1 MKWIYRFIGFI
12 FAAAGTAAAA
22 FAVWLCMNN
31 LNSIPVL
38 LEPVSEAQ
46 GQAAALMEAVSD
58 GDYETAGSLILGNP
72 RLGVD
77 RAPEEEAGVMIWEA
91 FVDSYDYEL
100 IGPCYATDSGVAQNV
115 RVTYLDLSSV
125 TANLRER
132 AQTLL
137 EERITLA
144 ENIMDIYTEDNK
156 FREDFVMA
164 ALKDAVRQAIRE
176 DAETITVELTLNLV
190 YRDGTWLVVSDDM
203 LMKTISGGIV
213 K

>member
-1 MKWIYRFIGFI
+1 MKWIYRFFGFI
-12 FAAAGTAAAA
+12 FAVAGTAAAA
-22 FAVWLCMNN
+22 LAVWLCMNN

-38 LEPVSEAQ
+38 LEPVSEARE
-46 GQAAALMEAVSD
+46 QAEALMEAVSD

-77 RAPEEEAGVMIWEA
+77 RDPEEEAGVMIWEA

-100 IGPCYATDSGVAQNV
+100 IGECYATDSGVAQNI

-125 TANLRER
+125 TTDLRER
-132 AQTLL
+132 VQTLL
-137 EERITLA
+137 EERIRLA
-144 ENIMDIYTEDNK
+144 ESIMDIYTEDNK

-176 DAETITVELTLNLV
+176 DAQTVTIELTLNLV
-190 YRDGTWLVVSDDM
+190 YRDGTWLIVSDEM
-203 LMKTISGGIV
+203 LMKAISGGIV